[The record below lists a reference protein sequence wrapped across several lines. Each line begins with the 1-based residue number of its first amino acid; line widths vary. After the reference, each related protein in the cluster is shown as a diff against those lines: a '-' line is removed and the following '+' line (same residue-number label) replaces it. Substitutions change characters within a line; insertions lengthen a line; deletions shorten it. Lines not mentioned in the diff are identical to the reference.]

1 MSQLDLD
8 NLIAEPVD
16 AKIKKQT
23 QLVAKLERQ
32 LALLKMKERK
42 RDTRKKIEMGGL
54 VVKAKMDG
62 YPKSV
67 ILGALI
73 DALEQIEN
81 NDGALSLFY
90 SKGEAAFMGYG
101 DQLNESKR

>member
-8 NLIAEPVD
+8 DVVVERAGSE
-16 AKIKKQT
+16 IKKKE
-23 QLVAKLERQ
+23 QLVAKFERQ

-42 RDTRKKIEMGGL
+42 RDTRKKIELGGL
-54 VVKAKMDG
+54 VVKAKMHG
-62 YPKSV
+62 YPKSI

-73 DALEQIEN
+73 DALEQLEN
-81 NDGALSLFY
+81 NPGAESLFH

-101 DQLNESKR
+101 DQDK

>member
-1 MSQLDLD
+1 MSLLDLD
-8 NLIAEPVD
+8 GAITEPGYAE
-16 AKIKKQT
+16 IKKQT

-32 LALLKMKERK
+32 LALLKLKERK
-42 RDTRKKIEMGGL
+42 QETRRKIELGGL
-54 VVKAKMDG
+54 IIKAKMDRF
-62 YPKSV
+62 PKAM

-81 NDGALSLFY
+81 NDGVALLFQ

-101 DQLNESKR
+101 DQVNEPKR

>member
-1 MSQLDLD
+1 MSLPDLD
-8 NLIAEPVD
+8 EVTTNLSD

-32 LALLKMKERK
+32 LALLKLKERK
-42 RDTRKKIEMGGL
+42 QDTRRKIELGGL
-54 VVKAKMDG
+54 VVKAKMDRF
-62 YPKSV
+62 PKAM

-73 DALEQIEN
+73 DALEQIES
-81 NDGALSLFY
+81 NDGAAALFQ

-101 DQLNESKR
+101 EQPNE